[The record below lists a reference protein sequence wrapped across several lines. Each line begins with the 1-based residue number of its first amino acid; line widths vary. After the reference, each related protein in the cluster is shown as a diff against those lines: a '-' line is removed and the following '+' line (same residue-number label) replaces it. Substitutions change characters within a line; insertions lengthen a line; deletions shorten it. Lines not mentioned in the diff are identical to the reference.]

1 MPCLTFKQLCS
12 KLWAR
17 AVENSHEQHE
27 FLVSH
32 STDSTV
38 ATFAM
43 AAFRRVVA
51 AAALA
56 VTSVLAE
63 TQQFATVPLLGGP
76 LDDNLEI
83 PTQFHQHWVDLTD
96 DGFWIVGLNGSKG
109 DGGFVWLCMALW
121 HWVYHGLPLPKL
133 HSRTAAENP
142 AGRWT
147 GTFPI
152 GEPSRTRCG
161 VACPRQSWSRAQQV
175 PGRAAGNKQ
184 VSNQMHQKGSK
195 KVEQWYDMHDILL
208 GFYECRSIWG
218 LLHLWSFI

>member
-1 MPCLTFKQLCS
+1 MTFKQLCS

-83 PTQFHQHWVDLTD
+83 SNFINTK
-96 DGFWIVGLNGSKG
+96 WI
-109 DGGFVWLCMALW
+109 
-121 HWVYHGLPLPKL
+121 
-133 HSRTAAENP
+133 
-142 AGRWT
+142 
-147 GTFPI
+147 
-152 GEPSRTRCG
+152 EPMMG
-161 VACPRQSWSRAQQV
+161 V
-175 PGRAAGNKQ
+175 
-184 VSNQMHQKGSK
+184 
-195 KVEQWYDMHDILL
+195 E
-208 GFYECRSIWG
+208 
-218 LLHLWSFI
+218 

>member
-1 MPCLTFKQLCS
+1 MTFEQLYS

-83 PTQFHQHWVDLTD
+83 PIQFHQHEMDRTD
-96 DGFWIVGLNGSKG
+96 DG
-109 DGGFVWLCMALW
+109 C
-121 HWVYHGLPLPKL
+121 
-133 HSRTAAENP
+133 
-142 AGRWT
+142 
-147 GTFPI
+147 
-152 GEPSRTRCG
+152 
-161 VACPRQSWSRAQQV
+161 
-175 PGRAAGNKQ
+175 
-184 VSNQMHQKGSK
+184 
-195 KVEQWYDMHDILL
+195 
-208 GFYECRSIWG
+208 
-218 LLHLWSFI
+218 

>member
-1 MPCLTFKQLCS
+1 MWHDSWMIRHSLGQRKVIGKSLEPAADFPTFRLVAPYLYNTTYWLVVWNMALFFRILGIITPTDSHIFQRGWNHQPAYDWVPCLTFEQLCS

-83 PTQFHQHWVDLTD
+83 PTQFHQH
-96 DGFWIVGLNGSKG
+96 
-109 DGGFVWLCMALW
+109 
-121 HWVYHGLPLPKL
+121 
-133 HSRTAAENP
+133 
-142 AGRWT
+142 
-147 GTFPI
+147 
-152 GEPSRTRCG
+152 
-161 VACPRQSWSRAQQV
+161 
-175 PGRAAGNKQ
+175 
-184 VSNQMHQKGSK
+184 
-195 KVEQWYDMHDILL
+195 
-208 GFYECRSIWG
+208 
-218 LLHLWSFI
+218 